1 MAHKIEK
8 HDTVLSIEG
17 AEWHGLA
24 KHVPIIDDA
33 TMEEHDLLFPIITG
47 KPSILTEDGETIE
60 LESYQTILADIRKRG
75 GEERYVPLHVPKNSY
90 RPIPNREV
98 WECLKNAIEDTG
110 VTVST
115 AGTLDDLR
123 RFFFTLDL
131 RGKQL
136 TGPRK
141 EKFAAYLS
149 VMSSHDGTVCLL
161 FKDSFIRIV
170 CNNTFE
176 ASRFSG
182 GNGINVSIPHTKNA
196 KIAINNMS
204 DYLAS
209 ILAERQSVMEGMKY
223 LHSLVVPGDEVD
235 SVVSGY
241 LTDEEAD
248 ELSTNAYNRVQAVR
262 ELYKNG
268 IGNKGETRYDLF
280 NGFTEFFTHHDGA
293 GGKKADKAERMSA
306 SRFGKAAFHKDQFL
320 SLLMDEERYA
330 ATKERG
336 AKLYHDKH
344 LAMMK

>member
-1 MAHKIEK
+1 MAHKIEE
-8 HDTVLSIEG
+8 HDTVLSTEG
-17 AEWHGLA
+17 VEWHGLA
-24 KHVPIIDDA
+24 KHVPVIDDA
-33 TMEEHDLLFPIITG
+33 TVEEHHLLFPIITG

-60 LESYQTILADIRKRG
+60 LESYQTILADIRQRG
-75 GEERYVPLHVPKNSY
+75 GEERYVPLHVPKSSY
-90 RPIPNREV
+90 RPISNREI
-98 WECLKNAIEDTG
+98 WECIKASIEDSG
-110 VTVST
+110 VKVTT
-115 AGTLDDLR
+115 AGTLNNMK
-123 RFFFTLDL
+123 RFFVSLDL
-131 RGKQL
+131 NGKEL

-141 EKFAAYLS
+141 EKFSAFLS
-149 VMSSHDGTVCLL
+149 AMTSHDGSLCLE

-176 ASRFSG
+176 ATRFSG
-182 GNGINVSIPHTKNA
+182 GRVINVAIPHTKNA
-196 KIAINNMS
+196 SVSINNMS

-209 ILAERQSVMEGMKY
+209 VLADRKSVMEGMKY

-320 SLLMDEERYA
+320 SLLMDEERYT